1 MEERSELTSVKAP
14 DFEKSTQEIQLI
26 IDNISKV
33 IIGKPKPVELGVV
46 GLLSGGHILIE
57 DVPGVG
63 KTILAR
69 SIAAT
74 TGCDFSRIQFTPD
87 LLPTDVSG
95 VSIYNQQKG
104 NFEFKEGPIIS
115 QIVLA
120 DEINRATPKTQS
132 AMLEAMEE
140 GQVTVEGVTRSL
152 PTPFMVMATQ
162 NPIEYEGTF
171 PLPEAQ
177 LDRFLIKI
185 SIGYPDSSQEIEI
198 MNSQSTKHPID
209 ELQPVSSPEKA
220 SELQSITKE
229 IYVHDLVKEYIV
241 SIVEETRKHSGL
253 SLGASP
259 RGSLSLYR
267 AAQALSLIRGRTYI
281 TPDDVQELA
290 LSVLGH
296 RIILSASARM
306 SGQTPESIVNSILE
320 SKTVPG
326 SKTSGWFSSRG

>member
-1 MEERSELTSVKAP
+1 MEERSELTSVKDP
-14 DFEKSTQEIQLI
+14 DFEKSTQEIRLI

-220 SELQSITKE
+220 SQLQSITKE

-320 SKTVPG
+320 SITVPG
-326 SKTSGWFSSRG
+326 SKPSGWFSSRG